1 MFGGGGGGVVVMVM
15 VWYEW
20 CMVSR
25 CVEVSVTLTTTGRQD
40 FHPPQSMDFPPN
52 NLSTWLPAKS
62 LPTFIFYF

>member
-1 MFGGGGGGVVVMVM
+1 MVGGGGGGVVVMV
-15 VWYEW
+15 WYGHEW
-20 CMVSR
+20 YDRSR

-40 FHPPQSMDFPPN
+40 FLPPQSIDFPPN